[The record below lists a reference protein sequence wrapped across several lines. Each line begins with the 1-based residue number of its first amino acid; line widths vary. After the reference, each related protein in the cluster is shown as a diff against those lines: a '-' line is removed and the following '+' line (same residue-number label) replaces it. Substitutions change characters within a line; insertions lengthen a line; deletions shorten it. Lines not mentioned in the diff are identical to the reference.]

1 VRTRCEVR
9 NLVRRSATFC
19 RFRGSRRSAARDIA
33 RLRATIAQS
42 CPTLHVLDAGN
53 RLATYRGK
61 AMRNTQDGFT
71 LVELLIVVAIIG
83 ILAGLTAHHV
93 LAAKA
98 AANEASAVGTL
109 RAVNSGQATYAS
121 TCAQGSYAP
130 TITQLATGKFASPD
144 IAFNPKSGYLIALT
158 TDLGVDGPT
167 DCNGDSSKTAYYLS
181 ATPVSNLTGIRAFAT
196 NPAGTIWQN
205 MVSTAPTEPFVA
217 GGTISTLQS
226 GH

>member
-1 VRTRCEVR
+1 V
-9 NLVRRSATFC
+9 
-19 RFRGSRRSAARDIA
+19 
-33 RLRATIAQS
+33 RLRATIARYF
-42 CPTLHVLDAGN
+42 TNLHGGDAGN
-53 RLATYRGK
+53 RLAVLKRK

-121 TCAQGSYAP
+121 TCAQGSYAM
-130 TITQLATGKFASPD
+130 TVTQLANGKFTSPD
-144 IAFNPKSGYLIALT
+144 ILLNPKSGYNFALT
-158 TDLGVDGPT
+158 NDLGSDGPV
-167 DCNGDSSKTAYYLS
+167 DCNGGASKTAYYIS

-196 NPAGTIWQN
+196 NHFGTVWQDLSGTPPA
-205 MVSTAPTEPFVA
+205 EPFTA

>member
-1 VRTRCEVR
+1 
-9 NLVRRSATFC
+9 
-19 RFRGSRRSAARDIA
+19 
-33 RLRATIAQS
+33 
-42 CPTLHVLDAGN
+42 
-53 RLATYRGK
+53 
-61 AMRNTQDGFT
+61 MRNTHDGFT

-130 TITQLATGKFASPD
+130 TIAQLATGKFASPD
-144 IAFNPKSGYLIALT
+144 IVYNPKSGYNFTLT
-158 TDLGVDGPT
+158 TDLGVPGPV
-167 DCNGDSSKTAYYLS
+167 DCNGDASKTQYYLS
-181 ATPVSNLTGIRAFAT
+181 AAPVSNLTGIRGFAT
-196 NPAGTIWQN
+196 NHIGTIWQDL
-205 MVSTAPTEPFVA
+205 SGTPPAEPFTA

-226 GH
+226 GR